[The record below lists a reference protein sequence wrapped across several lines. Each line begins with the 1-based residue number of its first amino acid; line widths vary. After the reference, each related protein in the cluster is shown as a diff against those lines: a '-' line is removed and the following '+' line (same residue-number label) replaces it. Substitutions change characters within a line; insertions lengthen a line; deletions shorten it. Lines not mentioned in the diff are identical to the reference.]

1 MSPKT
6 PSDSIKI
13 VAQNRRA
20 RRDYSILETCEAGI
34 ELKGA
39 EVKSLREGRADLK
52 DSYGRIDEGEAFL
65 HHMRITP
72 YPQAGRDAPDPERTR
87 KLLLHRREISR
98 LYGKT
103 QERGFTLIP
112 LKIYFKSGRAKVE
125 LGLARGKKFQD
136 RREVIKQRD
145 ADREIERAQRRRR

>member
-6 PSDSIKI
+6 PPEGIKI

-20 RRDYSILETCEAGI
+20 RRDYTILETFEAGM

-39 EVKSLREGRADLK
+39 EVKSLREGRVDLK
-52 DSYGRIDEGEAFL
+52 DSYGRIDEGEAFVL
-65 HHMRITP
+65 HMRITP
-72 YPQAGRDAPDPERTR
+72 YPQAGREAPDPERSR

-112 LKIYFKSGRAKVE
+112 LKIYFKEGRAKVE
-125 LGLARGKKFQD
+125 LGLAQGRKFQD
-136 RREVIKQRD
+136 RREVIKKRE
-145 ADREIERAQRRRR
+145 ADREMDRAQRRRR